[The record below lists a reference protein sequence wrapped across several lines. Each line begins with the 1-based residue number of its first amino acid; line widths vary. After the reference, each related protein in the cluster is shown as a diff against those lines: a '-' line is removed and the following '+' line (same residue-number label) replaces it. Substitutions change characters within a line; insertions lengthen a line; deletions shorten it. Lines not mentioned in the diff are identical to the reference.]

1 MSSPTWMIM
10 RTFGALR
17 VTGVG
22 ATREEAEIDYA
33 ENLNATAKHL
43 ADQIEELKET
53 LSELLSERP
62 E

>member
-1 MSSPTWMIM
+1 MSNPTWMIM

-22 ATREEAEIDYA
+22 ATRAEAEIDYA
-33 ENLNATAKHL
+33 ENLNAHAKHL
-43 ADQIEELKET
+43 ADQVEELKET
-53 LSELLSERP
+53 LRDLLSERP